1 MGISKPRPLSE
12 DDNRA
17 EFDCGRASLNEWFQR
32 HAWKNHKT
40 DISRTN
46 IVCDTETGK
55 IAGYITLL
63 AAEIRREFLIKAQ
76 QRNKPEAI
84 PVILLGQLA
93 VDTQYQGQGLS
104 TSLLFFAFK
113 TVLRIADVAGCYGLI
128 THPLD
133 ESVRAF
139 YQHHGFQDIPYDP
152 ERAMMVRIA
161 DLRGSGF

>member
-12 DDNRA
+12 EDNRT
-17 EFDCGRASLNEWFQR
+17 EFDCGRSSLNEWFQR
-32 HAWKNHKT
+32 HAWKNHKA

-46 IVCDTETGK
+46 VLCDSETGQ
-55 IAGYITLL
+55 IAAYVTLL
-63 AAEIRREFLIKAQ
+63 AAEIRREFLVKPQ
-76 QRNKPEAI
+76 QRNKPETI

-93 VDTQYQGQGLS
+93 VDTHYQGQGLS
-104 TSLLFFAFK
+104 KSLLFFTFK
-113 TVLRIADVAGCYGLI
+113 TVMHMSEIVGCYGLI

-152 ERAMMVRIA
+152 ERAMMVRIT
-161 DLRGSGF
+161 DLRASGF